1 MRESNRETVAEMAIA
16 IKVLAENGRYDP
28 MQIVGLADS
37 ITSLALEDAFGPR
50 NPAFAEGIDK
60 SVPVAVQ

>member
-28 MQIVGLADS
+28 IRVAGLADS
-37 ITSLALEDAFGPR
+37 ISNLAIEDAFPR
-50 NPAFAEGIDK
+50 REPAIAGGIYK
-60 SVPVAVQ
+60 IPPAAVE